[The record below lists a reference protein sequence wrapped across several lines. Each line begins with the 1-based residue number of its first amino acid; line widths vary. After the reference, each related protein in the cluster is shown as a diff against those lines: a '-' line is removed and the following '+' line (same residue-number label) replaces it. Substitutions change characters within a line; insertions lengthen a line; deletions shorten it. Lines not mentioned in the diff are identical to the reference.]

1 MQLLHTADE
10 DAGDCSAPCRQTRR
24 KSHKPAQLQH
34 TSRRK
39 AGQRIQSRHSS
50 DRREQKKTKSGK
62 SSGAWIQSVIKKGIL
77 LKQGR
82 KPAMDEVA
90 KEALVS
96 RATAY
101 RDFPSINALLVEVPV
116 DESVGNPGA
125 IFANRTSDDAEA
137 RVDEAEA
144 FMHKVVY
151 ENEALL
157 RIMLANSIG
166 RNLEDDTLPNRQNR
180 RVPLIEAAL
189 ATSRHRFRDD
199 DYERLCAAL
208 AMIFGPESMMVFR
221 DVLRVD
227 EKTARQVKSWAV
239 RALVRAALQ
248 HRNQTRSR
256 NRVVPTQTPKP
267 NNNSAVSLPF
277 GRKT

>member
-1 MQLLHTADE
+1 M
-10 DAGDCSAPCRQTRR
+10 
-24 KSHKPAQLQH
+24 
-34 TSRRK
+34 
-39 AGQRIQSRHSS
+39 
-50 DRREQKKTKSGK
+50 
-62 SSGAWIQSVIKKGIL
+62 
-77 LKQGR
+77 KQGR

-101 RDFPSINALLVEVPV
+101 RYFPSIDALLVEVPV
-116 DESVGNPGA
+116 DEAVGSPGE

-151 ENEALL
+151 QNEALL

-189 ATSRHRFRDD
+189 STSRHRFRDD

-239 RALVRAALQ
+239 RALVRTALQ
-248 HRNQTRSR
+248 SSESKRGLVT
-256 NRVVPTQTPKP
+256 
-267 NNNSAVSLPF
+267 A
-277 GRKT
+277 